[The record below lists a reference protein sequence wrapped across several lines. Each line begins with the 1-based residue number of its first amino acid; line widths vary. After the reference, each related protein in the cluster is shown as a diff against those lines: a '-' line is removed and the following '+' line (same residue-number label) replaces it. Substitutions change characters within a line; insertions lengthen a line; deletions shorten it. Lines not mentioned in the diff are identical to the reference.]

1 MAARATSSGTIS
13 FGLVSIPV
21 KVYTATRSKSVHFNM
36 LHEPDRSRLKQ
47 QYVCATCGEVVP
59 RSDTVRGYE
68 YARDQY
74 VVLSEAE
81 LKALETKSDKSI
93 EIEGFLPIDQ
103 VDPIYFDKAQL
114 LGPDKGG
121 AKAYRLLNEAMLT
134 MGRVAVGRF
143 KTRGR
148 EQLVLIRPR
157 GRGLVLHGLFY
168 ADEVGSFEDIEF
180 GDEVELRKGELELA
194 EQLIEQLGEE
204 SFAPDQYEDRYRQA
218 VLAAVDQKIAGQ
230 EVVVAKAPEARE
242 PIIDLV
248 AALKRSLEE
257 HGAAGA
263 GRQRTRK
270 PAVAKGKPALTT
282 GKPAAAKAKA
292 KSTSKRRASS

>member
-1 MAARATSSGTIS
+1 
-13 FGLVSIPV
+13 VSIPV
-21 KVYTATRSKSVHFNM
+21 KVYTATRSKSVSFNM
-36 LHEPDRSRLKQ
+36 LHQKDRSRLKQ

-74 VVLSEAE
+74 VVLSEDE
-81 LKALETKSDKSI
+81 LKALETKSDKAI
-93 EIEGFLPIDQ
+93 EIEAFVPIEK

-143 KTRGR
+143 RTRGR

-157 GRGLVLHGLFY
+157 GQGLVLHGLFY
-168 ADEVGSFEDIEF
+168 ADEVSQFDDIEF
-180 GDEVELRKGELELA
+180 GDPVEPKAGELELA
-194 EQLIEQLGEE
+194 QQLIEQLSEDR
-204 SFAPDQYEDRYRQA
+204 FAPDQYEDRYRQA

-230 EVVVAKAPEARE
+230 DVIVAKAPEAPE

-248 AALKRSLEE
+248 AALKKSLEE
-257 HGAAGA
+257 RRGADAAEGD
-263 GRQRTRK
+263 RKRTRK
-270 PAVAKGKPALTT
+270 PAVAKGKP
-282 GKPAAAKAKA
+282 KAAGRK
-292 KSTSKRRASS
+292 RASK

>member
-21 KVYTATRSKSVHFNM
+21 KVYTATRSKSVSFNM
-36 LHEPDRSRLKQ
+36 LHETDRSRLKQ

-59 RSDTVRGYE
+59 RSETVRGYE

-93 EIEGFLPIDQ
+93 EIETFLPIES
-103 VDPIYFDKAQL
+103 VDPIFFDKAQL

-121 AKAYRLLNEAMLT
+121 AKAYQLLNEAMLT
-134 MGRVAVGRF
+134 MGRVALGRF

-168 ADEVGSFEDIEF
+168 ADEVASFEDVEF
-180 GDEVELRKGELELA
+180 GDEVELKKGELDLA
-194 EQLIEQLGEE
+194 QQLIEQLSTEN
-204 SFAPDQYEDRYRQA
+204 FAPGQYEDRYRQA
-218 VLAAVDQKIAGQ
+218 VLAAVDQKIAGE

-257 HGAAGA
+257 RRGAESGA
-263 GRQRTRK
+263 GRKRK
-270 PAVAKGKPALTT
+270 PAVAKGK
-282 GKPAAAKAKA
+282 A
-292 KSTSKRRASS
+292 KSAGKKRASR